1 MISKRSLEIP
11 SFLVMDILERAH
23 ELERKGSQ
31 VIHLEVGE
39 PDFETPECIKQA
51 GIRAL
56 QGGKTR
62 YTPSQGLI
70 ELREALADHYRQH
83 YGVRIDPQ
91 RIIITMGSSPAM
103 FLLFSALLERGDAV
117 VLTNPYYACY
127 PNIIRFLGGEATLV
141 AVHEENDFQ
150 YEVSEIAGH
159 LTPST
164 KAILINSPANPTGTV
179 LSASTMQALAD
190 LGRTIISDEIYH
202 GLIYGAEDHSI
213 LEFTDN
219 AFVLGGFS
227 KRYAMTGWRLGYLI
241 VPEEFIRATQKI
253 QQNFFISAGAFVQ
266 WAGVAALKE
275 AEPDVQ
281 HMREVYCERRNYI
294 VPRLRELGFGIAYE
308 PQGAFY
314 VLADARR
321 FSRDSRAFAFD
332 MLEKIHVAVTPGIDF
347 GSNAEGYLRFSYAN
361 SLDTIREGMSR
372 LETYLRSR

>member
-190 LGRTIISDEIYH
+190 FGRTIISDEIYH